1 MSAPPLDI
9 NVIAERIAN
18 TVNQKIF
25 AIVKKVDELESR
37 LRRIEVEVETVRAS
51 TIESVVRAVLTVK
64 AEDIVATAIVKTE
77 ESTIRKLID
86 VANSLTELVASVRS
100 SVDELRKMP
109 ELISVRISRDVSSAI
124 SSARIGIDAQ
134 QIEQSVSRSVSDA
147 LKDVLKQSSELEKV
161 LRSLNT
167 TVSELR
173 STVSSLGHAV
183 EDLRQ
188 EMKSVKGFIDFAT
201 PILATLQKRLQESL
215 LQQSQP
221 QGGGEKK

>member
-18 TVNQKIF
+18 TVNQKIS

-37 LRRIEVEVETVRAS
+37 LRRIEIEVETVRAS
-51 TIESVVRAVLTVK
+51 TIESVVRAVLSVK
-64 AEDIVATAIVKTE
+64 AEDIVATAIVKAE
-77 ESTIRKLID
+77 ESTVGKLID
-86 VANSLTELVASVRS
+86 VVNSLTELVTAVRN

-109 ELISVRISRDVSSAI
+109 ELVSMRVSRDISSAVSSAK
-124 SSARIGIDAQ
+124 IGIDVQ

-147 LKDVLKQSSELEKV
+147 LKDVLKQSAELEKV

-201 PILATLQKRLQESL
+201 PVIATLQKRLSEAVT
-215 LQQSQP
+215 
-221 QGGGEKK
+221 GGGEKK

>member
-9 NVIAERIAN
+9 NVVAERIAN
-18 TVNQKIF
+18 TVNQKIS

-37 LRRIEVEVETVRAS
+37 LRRLEIEVETVRAS

-86 VANSLTELVASVRS
+86 VVNDLATLIATVRN

-109 ELISVRISRDVSSAI
+109 EMISMRISREVSSAI
-124 SSARIGIDAQ
+124 SSARIAIDTQ

-147 LKDVLKQSSELEKV
+147 LKDVLKQSTELEKV

-173 STVSSLGHAV
+173 STVSSLGHTV

-188 EMKSVKGFIDFAT
+188 QMKLVKDFIDFAT
-201 PILATLQKRLQESL
+201 PVLATIQKQLQE
-215 LQQSQP
+215 SQP
-221 QGGGEKK
+221 QGGEKK

>member
-9 NVIAERIAN
+9 NVVAERIAN
-18 TVNQKIF
+18 TVNQKIS
-25 AIVKKVDELESR
+25 AIVKKMDELESR
-37 LRRIEVEVETVRAS
+37 LRRLEIEVETVRAS

-86 VANSLTELVASVRS
+86 VVNDLATLVTTVRN

-109 ELISVRISRDVSSAI
+109 ELISVRISREVSSAI
-124 SSARIGIDAQ
+124 SSARIAIDAQ

-147 LKDVLKQSSELEKV
+147 LKDVLKQSAELEKV

-173 STVSSLGHAV
+173 STVSALGHAV

-201 PILATLQKRLQESL
+201 PILAMIQKQLQET
-215 LQQSQP
+215 QQPQP
-221 QGGGEKK
+221 QGGGEKR